1 MDSREEGYTLP
12 SGRPSRGSLAWILPR
27 PLRIGILITLSLVF
41 GLYLMLVLGILS
53 PLAGILISSIASTDT
68 SSVAVYGLRS
78 DLFWKT
84 SADSVV
90 VRDQTGLRVF
100 VGNADIEGS
109 VFSYLN
115 EDHVNSIEIDILEI
129 HLADSLADDEH
140 STLSRILSDIDEGI
154 VVGVDRLLLHYGR
167 ITDFEGVLL
176 DSMSIDA
183 FIVRGAGVEVNASSA
198 VVDIRDFGTIRGNGR
213 VSLIDNSVICS
224 GFTAEAPPGS
234 LTVSGTLRGS
244 DGSGE
249 VILSGIARTWT
260 ADLPL
265 QGEIA
270 LSGRISGTL
279 ENPEASIHVE
289 SGYASF
295 AGIRYLLS
303 ADSIR
308 VDMDRLS
315 LENFVVEN
323 DMFTGSLYGTLDFA
337 ELTWNGGL
345 YMGLRRTDLS
355 EFFEGLPSTVI
366 SGSFSAVFSGDG
378 NGPRGGTLNASLEA
392 CSIDTLRLSRGSV
405 TVELGDGRAS
415 IISLLNTPY
424 GSVELDGFCTLG
436 EGWQPVSYS
445 GKLTLALEQSFDLLE
460 NFSHIFGSIK
470 GLDAV
475 LEITGTRRGCTVDG
489 TLELEALDLEN
500 TAVRGVRWEGTA
512 RVSDSGVDAAGTLSA
527 DSLLFAGMVL
537 GIEAD
542 VSLTGEKLTCP
553 QIRLEDSSGANLTAS
568 AEATLSED
576 PVFSLRDIE
585 VGVGSK
591 LQIFDAGELRIGLSD
606 DTLFLDTLWLELPV
620 GLITASGIFGPP
632 GELNAGIRV
641 ENVDFSSLR
650 TLLSIPEDISGIG
663 SISISAE
670 SRNGE
675 LSARISGIVKAPS
688 YGEWS
693 RSDSVT
699 VALSVG
705 NSDLD
710 IEGLYI
716 WTDGERSGLQ
726 ARIDDVWTDG
736 ELSIKPQNLAWL
748 EVELNNLGDWLFYL
762 LPLPIKTS
770 GASVSARIEYARGNG
785 SPSQLHAY
793 VSARIDRLFIT
804 TLGIELPNVS
814 FYFYYPDTTT
824 TRYTARGLLSSG
836 SEGTG
841 SLSAQMLI
849 NIIRDLPRVDVGEY
863 QLNASFDRWQTV
875 LADYGQLEI
884 TGHLQSSGSDLS
896 ERPEINGQIDVVQ
909 GILSI
914 TESSGTEGSGDSGG
928 LMPFDV
934 HIEVTSDRGVWF
946 RNSMANIELS
956 ADLRIL
962 TQSRQLTVSGM
973 IQTVRGKVRLL
984 QKEFD
989 ITHGTVEIRQGIP
1002 PEIHLDVHASTTIR
1016 GAMDGENYMIDI
1028 TLTGDPVNPEMILS
1042 GTGPAGALSQEDVLS
1057 LLAVGLTYGELQQM
1071 DSATLEAE
1079 LESVAQ
1085 VYVGQLLASHIR
1097 DGIGLDALNI
1107 TPQLFSDS
1115 TALTVNV
1122 GKYVLPDLYVSYTGD
1137 VFSSQP
1143 GMISAQYY
1151 ISRDFSVLGTT
1162 KSTLNGD
1169 QEPSIELHYTLR
1181 Y

>member
-1 MDSREEGYTLP
+1 
-12 SGRPSRGSLAWILPR
+12 
-27 PLRIGILITLSLVF
+27 
-41 GLYLMLVLGILS
+41 MLVLGILS

-78 DLFWKT
+78 DLFWNT
-84 SADSVV
+84 SVDSVV

-100 VGNADIEGS
+100 VGNTDVEGS
-109 VFSYLN
+109 IFSYIN
-115 EDHVNSIEIDILEI
+115 EDHVNSIEIDFLEI
-129 HLADSLADDEH
+129 RLADFPTDDEDV
-140 STLSRILSDIDEGI
+140 TLSRVLSDIDEGI
-154 VVGVDRLLLHYGR
+154 PVGVDRLLLHYGR
-167 ITDFEGVLL
+167 ITDFDGVLL

-183 FIVRGAGVEVNASSA
+183 SIVRDAGVEVNASSA

-213 VSLIDNSVICS
+213 VSLIDNDVICS
-224 GFTAEAPPGS
+224 RFTAEAPPGS
-234 LTVSGTLRGS
+234 LTVRGTLRGF

-249 VILSGIARTWT
+249 VILSGAVGTWT
-260 ADLPL
+260 DDLPV
-265 QGEIA
+265 QGEII

-289 SGYASF
+289 SGSASF

-303 ADSIR
+303 ADSIH

-315 LENFVVEN
+315 VENFVIEN
-323 DMFTGSLYGTLDFA
+323 DMFTGSLHGALDFA
-337 ELTWNGGL
+337 EMTWNGSL
-345 YMGLRRTDLS
+345 FMGLRRTDLS
-355 EFFEGLPSTVI
+355 EYFDGIPTTVI
-366 SGSFSAVFSGDG
+366 SGSFSAVCSGDG
-378 NGPRGGTLNASLEA
+378 NGPRGGSLDASLEA
-392 CSIDTLRLSRGSV
+392 CSIDTLRLTRASV
-405 TVELGDGRAS
+405 TVEFGDGRAS
-415 IISLLNTPY
+415 IVSSLDTPY
-424 GSVELDGFCTLG
+424 GSAELDGFCTLG

-445 GKLTLALEQSFDLLE
+445 GRLTLALEQSLDILE
-460 NFSHIFGSIK
+460 NFADVFGSVQ
-470 GLDAV
+470 GLDAT
-475 LEITGTRRGCTVDG
+475 LEITGTRRGCAVDG
-489 TLELEALDLEN
+489 SLEFEALDLDD
-500 TAVRGVRWEGTA
+500 VVIRGGRWEGTA
-512 RVSDSGVDAAGTLSA
+512 RVSGSGIDAAGTLTA

-542 VSLTGEKLTCP
+542 VSLTGAKLTCP
-553 QIRLEDSSGANLTAS
+553 QIRIEDSRGANLTAFG
-568 AEATLSED
+568 EATLSGN
-576 PVFSLRDIE
+576 PVFSLREIE
-585 VGVGSK
+585 VVVGTK
-591 LQIFDAGELRIGLSD
+591 LQILDDGELRIGLLD
-606 DTLFLDTLWLELPV
+606 DTLFLDTLWLELPA
-620 GLITASGIFGPP
+620 GLITASGRFGPS
-632 GELNAGIRV
+632 GDMDAGIRA
-641 ENVDFSSLR
+641 ENVDFSALR

-670 SRNGE
+670 SREGE
-675 LSARISGIVKAPS
+675 LSARISGVVKAPS

-705 NSDLD
+705 SSDLD

-726 ARIDDVWTDG
+726 ARIDDIWSDG
-736 ELSIKPQNLAWL
+736 ELSIKPRNLAWL
-748 EVELNNLGDWLFYL
+748 EVELNNLGDWLFYV

-770 GASVSARIEYARGNG
+770 GAMVSARIEYTRGNG

-804 TLGIELPNVS
+804 SLGIELPNVS
-814 FYFYYPDTTT
+814 FYFYYPDTTS

-836 SEGTG
+836 AEGTG
-841 SLSAQMLI
+841 SLSAQLLI
-849 NIIRDLPRVDVGEY
+849 NLIRDLPRVDVREY
-863 QLNASFDRWQTV
+863 QLNASFDRWQTT

-884 TGHLQSSGSDLS
+884 TGHLQSSGPDLL
-896 ERPEINGQIDVVQ
+896 ERPEISGQIDVVQ

-914 TESSGTEGSGDSGG
+914 TESSGREGSGDSGG

-934 HIEVTSDRGVWF
+934 HIEVMSDRGVWF

-973 IQTVRGKVRLL
+973 IQTVRGKVLLL
-984 QKEFD
+984 QKEFE

-1002 PEIHLDVHASTTIR
+1002 PEIHLDVHASTTVR

-1042 GTGPAGALSQEDVLS
+1042 GTGPAGTLSQEDVLS

-1107 TPQLFSDS
+1107 TPQLLSDS

-1122 GKYVLPDLYVSYTGD
+1122 GKYVLRDLYVSYTGD

-1143 GMISAQYY
+1143 GTISAQYY

>member
-1 MDSREEGYTLP
+1 MGSGEEGCTLP

-27 PLRIGILITLSLVF
+27 PLRIGILVMLSLVF

-68 SSVAVYGLRS
+68 SSVAVYGLKS
-78 DLFWKT
+78 DLFWNT

-90 VRDQTGLRVF
+90 ILDQTGLRVF

-115 EDHVNSIEIDILEI
+115 EDHVNSIEVGFLEI
-129 HLADSLADDEH
+129 HLADSLTDDEH
-140 STLSRILSDIDEGI
+140 VTLSSILGDIDEGI
-154 VVGVDRLLLHYGR
+154 PVGVDRLLLHYGR

-183 FIVRGAGVEVNASSA
+183 SIVRDAGVEVNASSA
-198 VVDIRDFGTIRGNGR
+198 VVDIRDFGTIRGSGR
-213 VSLIDNSVICS
+213 VSLLDNNVICS
-224 GFTAEAPPGS
+224 GFTAEALPGS
-234 LTVSGTLRGS
+234 LTVSGILRGS

-249 VILSGIARTWT
+249 VILNGIARTWT
-260 ADLPL
+260 TEFPI
-265 QGEIA
+265 QGEIV
-270 LSGRISGTL
+270 LSGRISGNL
-279 ENPEASIHVE
+279 ESPEASIHVE
-289 SGYASF
+289 SGSVSF

-303 ADSIR
+303 ADSIHA
-308 VDMDRLS
+308 DKNRLS
-315 LENFVVEN
+315 VENFVVEN
-323 DMFTGSLYGTLDFA
+323 DMFTGSLRGTLDFV
-337 ELTWNGGL
+337 ELTWNGSL

-355 EFFEGLPSTVI
+355 EFFEGTPSTVI
-366 SGSFSAVFSGDG
+366 SGSVSAVCSGDR
-378 NGPRGGTLNASLEA
+378 NGPRGGSLDASLEA
-392 CSIDTLRLSRGSV
+392 CSIDTLRLTRGSV
-405 TVELGDGRAS
+405 TVELDDGRVS
-415 IISLLNTPY
+415 IVSSLYTPY
-424 GSVELDGFCTLG
+424 GNAELDGFCTLG
-436 EGWQPVSYS
+436 EGWLPVSYS
-445 GKLTLALEQSFDLLE
+445 GKLTLALEQSFDL
-460 NFSHIFGSIK
+460 IDSITDILGRVK

-475 LEITGTRRGCTVDG
+475 LEITGTRRGCTVEG
-489 TLELEALDLEN
+489 SLELEALDLEGA
-500 TAVRGVRWEGTA
+500 AVRGVRWEGTA
-512 RVSDSGVDAAGTLSA
+512 RISDSGVDAAGTLTA
-527 DSLLFAGMVL
+527 DSLLFADMVL
-537 GIEAD
+537 EIEAD
-542 VSLTGEKLTCP
+542 VTLTGEKLTCP
-553 QIRLEDSSGANLTAS
+553 QIMLIDSRGANLTAS
-568 AEATLSED
+568 AEATLSGS

-585 VGVGSK
+585 VSVGSK
-591 LQIFDAGELRIGLSD
+591 LQIFDDGELRIGLSN

-620 GLITASGIFGPP
+620 GLITASGIFGPE
-632 GELNAGIRV
+632 GELDAGIRV
-641 ENVDFSSLR
+641 ENVDFSALR
-650 TLLSIPEDISGIG
+650 TLLSIPENISGIG

-670 SRNGE
+670 SRDGE
-675 LSARISGIVKAPS
+675 LSARINGIVKAPS

-699 VALSVG
+699 VALTVG
-705 NSDLD
+705 SSDLD

-726 ARIDDVWTDG
+726 ARIDDVWSDG
-736 ELSIKPQNLAWL
+736 ELSIEPRNLAWL

-762 LPLPIKTS
+762 LPLPVKTS
-770 GASVSARIEYARGNG
+770 GAMVSARVEYVRGNG

-814 FYFYYPDTTT
+814 FYFYYPDTTS

-836 SEGTG
+836 AEGTG
-841 SLSAQMLI
+841 SLSAQLLI
-849 NIIRDLPRVDVGEY
+849 NLIRDLPRVDVREY
-863 QLNASFDRWQTV
+863 QLNASFDKWQTI

-884 TGHLQSSGSDLS
+884 TGHLQSSGPDLS
-896 ERPEINGQIDVVQ
+896 ERPEISGRIEVVQ

-914 TESSGTEGSGDSGG
+914 TESSGREGSGDSGG

-934 HIEVTSDRGVWF
+934 HIEVMSDRGVWF
-946 RNSMANIELS
+946 RNAMANIELS

-973 IQTVRGKVRLL
+973 IQTVRGRVRLL
-984 QKEFD
+984 QKEFE
-989 ITHGTVEIRQGIP
+989 ITHGTIEIRQGIP
-1002 PEIHLDVHASTTIR
+1002 PEIHLDVHASTTVR
-1016 GAMDGENYMIDI
+1016 GAMDGENYLIDI

-1042 GTGPAGALSQEDVLS
+1042 GTGPAGILSQEDVLS

-1107 TPQLFSDS
+1107 TPQLLSDS

-1122 GKYVLPDLYVSYTGD
+1122 GKYGLPDLYVSYTGD

-1143 GMISAQYY
+1143 GTISAQYY
-1151 ISRDFSVLGTT
+1151 ISRDFSILGTT